1 MPKKTKAYTFSLR
14 ISDESIKKWMDHQN
28 NKNESICL
36 ILKRAINEFGYSD
49 INELLTNAFL
59 KNDPRFGYK
68 TSQSEEPEPNTE
80 TVKTPT
86 EIKEEP
92 KLEQPKEEPKKS
104 KPKPSNFS
112 FLSQ

>member
-1 MPKKTKAYTFSLR
+1 
-14 ISDESIKKWMDHQN
+14 MDNQN

-68 TSQSEEPEPNTE
+68 TSQPEEQASITE
-80 TVKTPT
+80 TIETTP

-92 KLEQPKEEPKKS
+92 KLEQPKEEPKKT